1 MFAGEGEPLLH
12 KELDEIIE
20 HCNNVGISSSVTT
33 NFVFLNEGNVD
44 KIFKNASWVKISIN
58 AGTKETY
65 SNIHRTKE
73 EDFDKVI
80 QNMKLA
86 VKVRKENKAKNLL
99 TTKLKFSGNANRNLA
114 TEISHLKEEAK
125 KHREEAKK
133 HREEAR
139 KFGLPLISQKC
150 SLDVVDG
157 DISFRSEKDGKL
169 IKQGTIH
176 VTINKGKIVKA
187 YTSTRVNKVYKKI
200 PVTLLVKK

>member
-1 MFAGEGEPLLH
+1 MNILINYVLP
-12 KELDEIIE
+12 II
-20 HCNNVGISSSVTT
+20 
-33 NFVFLNEGNVD
+33 
-44 KIFKNASWVKISIN
+44 
-58 AGTKETY
+58 Y
-65 SNIHRTKE
+65 
-73 EDFDKVI
+73 
-80 QNMKLA
+80 LA
-86 VKVRKENKAKNLL
+86 ILFFFIYKVRKENKAKDLL

-114 TEISHLKEEAK
+114 TEISRLK
-125 KHREEAKK
+125 EEAKK

-139 KFGLPLISQKC
+139 KFGLPLTSQKC

-157 DISFRSEKDGKL
+157 DISLKSEKDGKL